1 MSERTALI
9 VGASR
14 GIGLGLAQE
23 LAGRGWRVIATRRS
37 PSAGL
42 AQAAAAS
49 GDRIEIATTDVTD
62 PMSLEALASGIAPGS
77 LDVVLVNA
85 GIIGP
90 ERQSVEHASADEVA
104 EVMMTNAVG
113 PAHAGK
119 LALPLLRDGG
129 TLAFTTSRMGSIAD
143 SSGGYDLY
151 RMSKAAQ
158 NILAKGISEQS
169 AKARGIAVLSLH
181 PGWVQT
187 EMGGSA
193 APLTV
198 AESARGLADVLERT
212 HGPGHRF
219 LAWDGAEIPW

>member
-1 MSERTALI
+1 MSKNALI

-14 GIGLGLAQE
+14 GLGLGLAEE
-23 LAGRGWRVIATRRS
+23 LAGRGWHVFATQRT
-37 PSAGL
+37 PSAL
-42 AQAAAAS
+42 EPAAAAS
-49 GDRIEIATTDVTD
+49 GGRIEVIPADVTD
-62 PMSLEALASGIAPGS
+62 SVSLEALAGRIEPGS
-77 LDVVLVNA
+77 LDMVLVNA
-85 GIIGP
+85 GIIGA
-90 ERQSVEHASADEVA
+90 EHQSVDQATADDVA
-104 EVMMTNAVG
+104 HVMMTNAVG

-129 TLAFTTSRMGSIAD
+129 TLAFMTSRMGSIAD

-158 NILAKGISEQS
+158 NILAKGISEQN

-187 EMGGSA
+187 DMGGA
-193 APLTV
+193 AAHLTV
-198 AESARGLADVLERT
+198 AESTKGLADVLERE

-219 LAWDGAEIPW
+219 LAYDGSEVPW